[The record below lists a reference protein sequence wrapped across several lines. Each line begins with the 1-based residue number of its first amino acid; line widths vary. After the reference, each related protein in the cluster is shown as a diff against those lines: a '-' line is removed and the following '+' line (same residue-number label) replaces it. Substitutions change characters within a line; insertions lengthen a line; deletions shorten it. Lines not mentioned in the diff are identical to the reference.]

1 MEFEKKII
9 KVDDLC
15 ERFDE
20 KCSRRAVL
28 NDLAKKSK
36 KTTGWFYKY
45 IYNIEIISIAV
56 ISIILFILLSCLNDS
71 GLYVGKILN
80 RLCFAEKNVYIF
92 YMIFLL
98 FYTVIVLVVMSVG
111 EYFLGEKILKEYSN
125 LDKDNYEKKYIF
137 LRKTSEMI
145 RDILE
150 DDKNISEIEQFALKN
165 AGYEVSAFATASD
178 FENALTKEHPDLII
192 MDIMLP
198 DRDGLSVLKDVR
210 AEQSTAKL
218 PVIMVTAKTS
228 EMDKVKGL
236 DQGADDYMT
245 KPFGIMELI
254 SRVKALLRRANVS
267 GGSHIYSFD
276 GITMDDAKHQ
286 VLVDGQET
294 ELTYKEYQ
302 LLKML
307 IQNSGIVLQRS
318 QILDRVWGID
328 YEGESRTLDM
338 HIKTLRRKI
347 GEKGNLIQ
355 TVRNVGYTMNYR
367 KDK

>member
-1 MEFEKKII
+1 M
-9 KVDDLC
+9 
-15 ERFDE
+15 
-20 KCSRRAVL
+20 
-28 NDLAKKSK
+28 
-36 KTTGWFYKY
+36 
-45 IYNIEIISIAV
+45 
-56 ISIILFILLSCLNDS
+56 
-71 GLYVGKILN
+71 
-80 RLCFAEKNVYIF
+80 
-92 YMIFLL
+92 
-98 FYTVIVLVVMSVG
+98 
-111 EYFLGEKILKEYSN
+111 
-125 LDKDNYEKKYIF
+125 
-137 LRKTSEMI
+137 
-145 RDILE
+145 
-150 DDKNISEIEQFALKN
+150 
-165 AGYEVSAFATASD
+165 
-178 FENALTKEHPDLII
+178 
-192 MDIMLP
+192 
-198 DRDGLSVLKDVR
+198 LKDVR